1 MLLLPHKVRKD
12 CAACARVLAPRPVAP
27 RRDQA
32 AVLEEAYQN
41 GSTAWRKKHGAA
53 RPLSLK
59 EPTVNESLKINGRF
73 HE

>member
-32 AVLEEAYQN
+32 AVLEEAYIR
-41 GSTAWRKKHGAA
+41 RKYGLEKETGVA

-59 EPTVNESLKINGRF
+59 EPKVNESLKINGRF